1 VLILRKICKGL
12 LGKPYSE
19 MYSESLK
26 ELFSVLMVLLLASSG
41 IFFYVFT
48 VAKEGNK

>member
-19 MYSESLK
+19 MYSESLE
-26 ELFSVLMVLLLASSG
+26 ELFFCTDGSFAG
-41 IFFYVFT
+41 KI
-48 VAKEGNK
+48 